1 MRIRHWK
8 RWLIGGAILVVL
20 AVVGGPFVY
29 IHFVE
34 GSAPA
39 PLSLSNSPGV
49 AASPGA
55 TAAAI
60 ASVDGSWKV
69 ASGSQVGYR
78 VSEILFGQSHVAVG
92 RTSSIQGSFV
102 LNGTTVESGS
112 FTADMRMVTS
122 DQSRRDEQFNG
133 RIMETSTYPTGTF
146 VLDGPVE
153 LGSLPADGVT
163 RTVRVSGTL
172 TLHGT
177 KRRVTFELSGRR
189 TGSKLQVS
197 GSIPITFA
205 DWDIPDPSFGPIS
218 TQDHGTLEFLLTFTH
233 A

>member
-55 TAAAI
+55 TAAPI

-92 RTSSIQGSFV
+92 RTSSIQGSFAV
-102 LNGTTVESGS
+102 NGTTVESGS
-112 FTADMRMVTS
+112 FTADLRTVTS

-146 VLDGPVE
+146 VLDWP
-153 LGSLPADGVT
+153 LAT
-163 RTVRVSGTL
+163 N
-172 TLHGT
+172 
-177 KRRVTFELSGRR
+177 TF
-189 TGSKLQVS
+189 
-197 GSIPITFA
+197 P
-205 DWDIPDPSFGPIS
+205 
-218 TQDHGTLEFLLTFTH
+218 
-233 A
+233 